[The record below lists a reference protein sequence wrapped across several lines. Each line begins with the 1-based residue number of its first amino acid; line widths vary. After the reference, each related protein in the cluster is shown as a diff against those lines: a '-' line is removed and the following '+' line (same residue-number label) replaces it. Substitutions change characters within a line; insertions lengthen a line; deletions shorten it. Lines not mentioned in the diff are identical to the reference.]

1 MNMTL
6 PNDSDLRRVLP
17 QIQSITML
25 DKGGFKAVYLV
36 TLDRSSE
43 ALKLIQIPASD
54 GSADAKAGT

>member
-25 DKGGFKAVYLV
+25 DKGGFKANG
-36 TLDRSSE
+36 
-43 ALKLIQIPASD
+43 AKLRITVFFA
-54 GSADAKAGT
+54 A